1 MCRHLV
7 PQPVVGLPFK
17 NRLID
22 HFGAG
27 RNIDSQ
33 AFEFF
38 QQVSRS
44 ENAAPV
50 ADLGVKPTTTLTMQA
65 VSGYAYFLAT
75 VTEPAPVRL
84 LWHFPTVV
92 DWLYT
97 QLHGVIMGATEAQAI
112 SGNGVGTNQTGV
124 LYQSGVTVQH
134 QVTDTPTTIRSAI
147 TNCRTWAN
155 GSLVLRLT
163 RPMPKTSTFCA
174 GPPRMAGS

>member
-1 MCRHLV
+1 LSGSIDVPTLV

-92 DWLYT
+92 DSAEIAW
-97 QLHGVIMGATEAQAI
+97 A
-112 SGNGVGTNQTGV
+112 
-124 LYQSGVTVQH
+124 
-134 QVTDTPTTIRSAI
+134 PIR
-147 TNCRTWAN
+147 
-155 GSLVLRLT
+155 LV
-163 RPMPKTSTFCA
+163 CA
-174 GPPRMAGS
+174 LPERCYCPAPSH

>member
-1 MCRHLV
+1 MSDRCTTLSGSIDVPTLV

-97 QLHGVIMGATEAQAI
+97 QLHGVIMDATEAQAI
-112 SGNGVGTNQTGV
+112 SGNCVGTNQTGV
-124 LYQSGVTVQH
+124 RATRAVLLSSTKLL
-134 QVTDTPTTIRSAI
+134 IRQQRFVRPSPIAEPG
-147 TNCRTWAN
+147 RTGHWYC
-155 GSLVLRLT
+155 V
-163 RPMPKTSTFCA
+163 
-174 GPPRMAGS
+174 